1 MADEQTRD
9 PKAYEL
15 TITLHEDDDLVYEAE
30 YALPDGFVMP
40 SDTQEARTEPVTLV
54 RKRLTTQFK
63 GVPPAADQGQADTAV
78 AAVKLAWDFIE
89 KGSPKASAEGASTA
103 VLASADPAW
112 DHYAAAQ
119 KFASKTYKYRIR
131 NGFRATVVAVDYVM
145 RGTFKAQYDGKA
157 DVRDGDYM
165 PNIEVYCSKIDLGWG
180 WNVNAKAVLSHLSNV
195 GAKGGRVVPDF
206 YTTLSFNFWTL
217 LCNHTDTYAYEL
229 RGDKGFV
236 GKA

>member
-1 MADEQTRD
+1 MSDEQIHD

-15 TITLHEDDDLVYEAE
+15 TVTLQEDEELVQQAE

-40 SDTQEARTEPVTLV
+40 SAAPQGSIEPVTLV
-54 RKRLTTQFK
+54 RKSLTTQFS
-63 GVPPAADQGQADTAV
+63 GVPPALKGGADTAI
-78 AAVKLAWDFIE
+78 AAIRLAWDFIE

-103 VLASADPAW
+103 VLASADKAW

-119 KFASKTYKYRIR
+119 KFNSKTYRYRIR
-131 NGFRATVVAVDYVM
+131 NGFGITVVAIDYVM

-165 PNIEVYCSKIDLGWG
+165 PNVEVYCSKIDLAWG

-195 GAKGGRVVPDF
+195 GPKGGRVVPDF
-206 YTTLSFNFWTL
+206 YTTLNFNFWTF
-217 LCNHTDTYAYEL
+217 LCNHTDTYAYAL
-229 RGDKGFV
+229 RGDRGFV